1 MAQVWHLPTDPARTA
16 DEHRLLVEGL
26 LAGHGLGRREIHSA
40 VVASVVPA
48 ATPALLECL
57 GSAFG
62 VQPLVI
68 GPGVRSGL
76 PIRYDPPRSL
86 GADRLANAVAATAE
100 FGAPVV
106 VVDLGTA
113 CTFTVVDRGGQL
125 VGGAIASGVGLA
137 AEALVAAGARLQA
150 VSLAGDEPPLV
161 GRTTDESVRSG
172 VLYGFAGLVD
182 GLLTRIERELGS
194 AKLAVVATGGLAPI
208 LTPLTR
214 RVDALRPRLTL
225 DGPRLLW
232 ELNEGAGLA

>member
-1 MAQVWHLPTDPARTA
+1 MSTGCWSRAA
-16 DEHRLLVEGL
+16 
-26 LAGHGLGRREIHSA
+26 AGHGLGRREIHSA

-76 PIRYDPPRSL
+76 PIRYDPHARRGRPLGQRRRRDGRVRRAGGRGRPRDGLHLHRRGS
-86 GADRLANAVAATAE
+86 
-100 FGAPVV
+100 
-106 VVDLGTA
+106 
-113 CTFTVVDRGGQL
+113 GGQWS
-125 VGGAIASGVGLA
+125 GGPPPAASVWRPKPSWPPGA
-137 AEALVAAGARLQA
+137 APGGG
-150 VSLAGDEPPLV
+150 LAGDEPPLV

-225 DGPRLLW
+225 DGLRLLW